1 MREKEG
7 ELYSNVSSPIVQ
19 SVLNLEKDDYRDGTH
34 IGKVKDESKSGNN
47 KVSNALNLP
56 PGSYDL
62 LIIGSYGEVKSQTIT
77 VVQKL
82 IPPHLKGS
90 DQWITDKI
98 DLIKKKHDKATN
110 CDCIISYFDHLGA
123 QHSKFY
129 YLEQI
134 TIFLQECKRRNQ
146 DKGERITHVLHR

>member
-7 ELYSNVSSPIVQ
+7 ELYSTVGSPIVQ
-19 SVLNLEKDDYRDGTH
+19 SVLNLV
-34 IGKVKDESKSGNN
+34 GKVKDDSKSGYN
-47 KVSNALNLP
+47 KVSNARNLP

-62 LIIGSYGEVKSQTIT
+62 LIIGSYGEVSKSQAII

-90 DQWITDKI
+90 DQWMTDEI
-98 DLIKKKHDKATN
+98 AYIEKKHVKATN
-110 CDCIISYFDHLGA
+110 CHRIVSYLDHLGA
-123 QHSKFY
+123 QDSKSC
-129 YLEQI
+129 YLERI
-134 TIFLQECKRRNQ
+134 TIFLQECKKRNQ

>member
-7 ELYSNVSSPIVQ
+7 ELYNTVGSPIVQ
-19 SVLNLEKDDYRDGTH
+19 SVLNLV
-34 IGKVKDESKSGNN
+34 GKVKDDSKSGNN
-47 KVSNALNLP
+47 KVSNARNFP

-62 LIIGSYGEVKSQTIT
+62 LIIGSYGEVSKSQAIT

-90 DQWITDKI
+90 DQWMTDEI
-98 DLIKKKHDKATN
+98 DLIKRKHDKATN
-110 CDCIISYFDHLGA
+110 CDHIISYLDHVGA
-123 QHSKFY
+123 QNSKFY

-134 TIFLQECKRRNQ
+134 TIFLQECKERNQ
-146 DKGERITHVLHR
+146 DKGERITHILHR

>member
-1 MREKEG
+1 M
-7 ELYSNVSSPIVQ
+7 
-19 SVLNLEKDDYRDGTH
+19 
-34 IGKVKDESKSGNN
+34 KDESKSGYN
-47 KVSNALNLP
+47 KVSNARNLP

-62 LIIGSYGEVKSQTIT
+62 MIIGSYGEVSESQTIT
-77 VVQKL
+77 VAQKL

-90 DQWITDKI
+90 DQWMI
-98 DLIKKKHDKATN
+98 DEISHIEKKHNKATN
-110 CDCIISYFDHLGA
+110 CDRIISYLDHVGA

-134 TIFLQECKRRNQ
+134 SIFLKDCKERNQ